1 MNFRHLAVKDR
12 HEQKIVRQLSSCLIE
27 KFNGFTIVSI
37 EYQKNKKKI
46 FKPIDVIYKPTKKI
60 EMEPVC
66 YFSEDISKAYSSL
79 HSEGKRG
86 LKRAHK
92 VYQC

>member
-37 EYQKNKKKI
+37 EYQKNEKKYSNQLMLFISQQKKLKWNQLVI
-46 FKPIDVIYKPTKKI
+46 FQKTFQKHILLYIQKEKEV
-60 EMEPVC
+60 
-66 YFSEDISKAYSSL
+66 
-79 HSEGKRG
+79 
-86 LKRAHK
+86 
-92 VYQC
+92 